1 MEKEFNP
8 LISIVIPVYNGANFI
23 SEAIDSALA
32 QTYKNIEILVVDDG
46 SSDNTGEIVKRY
58 GSAVKYF
65 PKENGG
71 VSTAL
76 NFGIENAKGEYLSW
90 LSHDDFYHSD
100 KIEKQIKIL
109 AGLSEEER
117 KSTVLYSSFE
127 EMNEDKN
134 VYDKFE
140 PQKKYSI
147 KKLNNSFWPVIA
159 GLINGCTVLFPK
171 SCFEQI
177 GNFNPELRYT
187 QDSDFFFRLYPKF
200 KLLFHPDIT
209 VISRKHKE
217 QGGQLKNERIVK
229 EDNDL
234 YINMV
239 NKINVE
245 QRIEISG
252 SEIGFLK
259 EVLDIVYGL
268 KYIYAAKYIEEK
280 IKKIEI
286 EKQVVSMNKFKKM
299 LVKLY
304 SKLPMSKQLLG
315 VQKRQSEINKKL
327 DFILERLQNPPK

>member
-8 LISIVIPVYNGANFI
+8 LVSIIIPVYNGANFI

-46 SSDNTGEIVKRY
+46 SKDNTGEIVKRY
-58 GSAVKYF
+58 GNSVKYL

-76 NFGIENAKGEYLSW
+76 NFGIENAKGEYISW

-109 AGLSEEER
+109 SGLSEEAR
-117 KSTVLYSSFE
+117 KNTVLYSSFE
-127 EMNEDKN
+127 EMNEDRN

-171 SCFEQI
+171 YCFEQI
-177 GNFNPELRYT
+177 GNFNPELKYT

-200 KLLFHPDIT
+200 KFLFHPDIT

-229 EDNDL
+229 EDNEL

-239 NKINVE
+239 NKISVV

-252 SEIGFLK
+252 SEIGFLH

-286 EKQVVSMNKFKKM
+286 EKQLVSINKFKKL
-299 LVKLY
+299 LVKIY
-304 SKLPMSKQLLG
+304 SGLPMSKQLLG
-315 VQKRQSEINKKL
+315 VQKRQIEINKKL
-327 DFILERLQNPPK
+327 DFILDRLQNPPK